1 MTVVVGSILSDRYEI
16 LERRGEGG
24 MAIVYRARDRILGR
38 RVAIKVLRPQ
48 YAADTDFVERFRR
61 EAQAA
66 ASLSHPN
73 VVNIFDVGT
82 DGEVHY
88 IVMEFV
94 EGQNLKEM
102 LRAEGR
108 LPIARALAL
117 GEGVCL
123 ALEAAHEQGLIHRDI
138 KPHNILVTR
147 DGHVKVTD
155 FGIARAASTAT
166 LTQTGTVIGSV
177 HYLSPEQAIGRQV
190 GVFSD
195 IYSVGVLLYEMVTGT
210 VPFDGESPVAVA
222 LKHVQTDP
230 ASPRLTCPDLPEALE
245 RVILRAMAKEPNQR
259 YASIGQ
265 MLADLRRIQDEIT
278 VPPAASIQRQ
288 PIAPPPPI
296 DAAPPAESGAGA
308 EGEDAP
314 RPPDEEVTIVA
325 KLSAKEELQ
334 QAAAGTGASRLDT
347 TLIHP
352 PRSKSGA
359 GSASGSSA
367 EEERQV
373 PAKKKKG
380 RSLAFRISLWLVL
393 ILSFASG
400 AVWAGL
406 SFFDRLFPED
416 VVVPEV
422 LGLTVD
428 QARAILEEHGLG
440 LNIVHEVNSDLP
452 VNTIVRQLQDPGR
465 MVKMGRQIDVHISV
479 GKEIVEVP
487 DLSMH
492 SEREAM
498 LRLVQWGLEVGEI
511 TTEYRLDVAP
521 NLVVG
526 QSPPPHARVLRGSSV
541 DLVFSTGAEPLPL
554 VEVPDFRGEH
564 IDLAVRRV
572 EELGLVLGETFGEED
587 PNFAPGQVTD
597 QFPQPGAE
605 VEVGS
610 VVNFVYYPVRET
622 QIGSVTPGGTQSGT
636 ELAPSDGDTIVQSL
650 ITIHVPPGPEQEVEI
665 VIIDNISAR
674 RVYYGVHRGDARV
687 SHMLKGRG
695 TGAMYQVWIG
705 GELRAEGLIAE
716 AR

>member
-1 MTVVVGSILSDRYEI
+1 MVGSILSDRYEI

-82 DGEVHY
+82 DGDVHY
-88 IVMEFV
+88 IVMEYV
-94 EGQNLKEM
+94 EGRNLKEI
-102 LRAEGR
+102 LREQGR
-108 LPIARALAL
+108 LPVAKALDIA
-117 GEGVCL
+117 EGVCL
-123 ALEAAHEQGLIHRDI
+123 ALETAHEQGLIHRDI

-195 IYSVGVLLYEMVTGT
+195 IYSVGVLLYEMVTGK

-222 LKHVQTDP
+222 LKHLQSDP
-230 ASPRLTCPDLPEALE
+230 DSPRRACPDVPEALE
-245 RVILRAMAKEPNQR
+245 KVILRAMAKEPSQR
-259 YASIGQ
+259 YGTIGE
-265 MLADLRRIQDEIT
+265 MLADLQRVRADRARTEP
-278 VPPAASIQRQ
+278 VAAASVTVVEPGPHPDHPGEATAGERTAHDPDEETTIVAQL
-288 PIAPPPPI
+288 
-296 DAAPPAESGAGA
+296 PAEEEMKQALVGAGA
-308 EGEDAP
+308 AGLEA
-314 RPPDEEVTIVA
+314 TIVR
-325 KLSAKEELQ
+325 
-334 QAAAGTGASRLDT
+334 ASRT
-347 TLIHP
+347 E
-352 PRSKSGA
+352 SEA
-359 GSASGSSA
+359 GQADGTSP
-367 EEERQV
+367 EEEDEQV
-373 PAKKKKG
+373 PAKKKKR
-380 RSLAFRISLWLVL
+380 RSLAFRIVLGLV
-393 ILSFASG
+393 IFLSFTSG

-422 LGLTVD
+422 LGMTVE
-428 QARAILEEHGLG
+428 QARAVLEEHGLG
-440 LNIVHEVNSDLP
+440 LSIVREVNSDQP

-465 MVKMGRQIDVHISV
+465 TVKMGRQIEVHVSI
-479 GKEIVEVP
+479 GREIVEVP
-487 DLSMH
+487 DLTMH

-498 LRLVQWGLEVGEI
+498 LRLVQWGLEVGEV
-511 TTEYRLDVAP
+511 TTEYRLDVPP
-521 NLVVG
+521 NLVVA
-526 QSPPPHARVLRGSSV
+526 QDPAPHARVLRGTAV

-554 VEVPDFRGEH
+554 VQVPDFRGQPLE
-564 IDLAVRRV
+564 LAVQQV
-572 EELGLVLGETFGEED
+572 EELGLVVGETFGEED
-587 PNFAPGQVTD
+587 PNFQPGQVTD
-597 QFPQPGAE
+597 QFPEPGAE

-610 VVNFVYYPVRET
+610 VVNFVYRPAAAT
-622 QIGSVTPGGTQSGT
+622 QIGFVPSAGGQTAT
-636 ELAPSDGDTIVQSL
+636 DETASDGDVIVQSL

-687 SHMLKGRG
+687 THMLKGRG
-695 TGAMYQVWIG
+695 AGAMYQVYIG
-705 GELRAEGLIAE
+705 GELRAQGLIAE

>member
-1 MTVVVGSILSDRYEI
+1 
-16 LERRGEGG
+16 

-88 IVMEFV
+88 IVMEYV
-94 EGQNLKEM
+94 EGRNLKEV
-102 LRAEGR
+102 LREEGR
-108 LPIARALAL
+108 LPISQALAIA
-117 GEGVCL
+117 EGVCL
-123 ALEAAHEQGLIHRDI
+123 ALETAHEQGLIHRDI

-195 IYSVGVLLYEMVTGT
+195 IYSVGVLLYEMVTGK

-222 LKHVQTDP
+222 LKHLQTDP
-230 ASPRLTCPDLPEALE
+230 ASPRLACPDLPEDLE
-245 RVILRAMAKEPNQR
+245 RVILRAMAKAPDER
-259 YASIGQ
+259 YASIGEL
-265 MLADLRRIQDEIT
+265 LADLRRVRTEAVGPELTAQQSPARYSQAVEEEPASPAPSATET
-278 VPPAASIQRQ
+278 VT
-288 PIAPPPPI
+288 
-296 DAAPPAESGAGA
+296 
-308 EGEDAP
+308 
-314 RPPDEEVTIVA
+314 RPPDEEATIVA
-325 KLSAKEELQ
+325 QLTSDGDLH
-334 QAAAGTGASRLDT
+334 QAAAGAETTELET
-347 TLIHP
+347 TLIHR
-352 PRSKSGA
+352 PRSKS
-359 GSASGSSA
+359 STDSTSGTSM

-373 PAKKKKG
+373 PAKKKKQ

-393 ILSFASG
+393 ILSFTSG
-400 AVWAGL
+400 VVWAGL
-406 SFFDRLFPED
+406 SLFDRLFPED

-428 QARAILEEHGLG
+428 QARAVLEEHGLG
-440 LNIVHEVNSDLP
+440 LNIVREVNSDQP

-465 MVKMGRQIDVHISV
+465 TVKMGRQIDVHVSI

-492 SEREAM
+492 SEREAI
-498 LRLVQWGLEVGEI
+498 LRLTQWGLEVGNI
-511 TTEYRLDVAP
+511 TMEYRLDVPP
-521 NLVVG
+521 NLVVA
-526 QSPPPHARVLRGSSV
+526 QSPAPYARVLRGSSV
-541 DLVFSTGAEPLPL
+541 DLVFSTGAEPVPL
-554 VEVPDFRGEH
+554 VEVPDFRGQPLEV
-564 IDLAVRRV
+564 AVRRV

-587 PNFAPGQVTD
+587 PSVEPGQVMD
-597 QFPQPGAE
+597 QFPEPGAE

-610 VVNFVYYPVRET
+610 AVNFVYRPERE
-622 QIGSVTPGGTQSGT
+622 PQSGSQ
-636 ELAPSDGDTIVQSL
+636 PSAGVQPGIDPPSAEGDTIVQSL

-674 RVYYGVHRGDARV
+674 RVYYGIHRGDARV

-695 TGAMYQVWIG
+695 PGAMYQVWIG